1 MQTRNVGIDAARA
14 VALVAMMVAHLTVQE
29 GITAQVLFGFP
40 AALFAFI
47 AGVSMGYM
55 RAQPAE
61 FIVRG
66 ILLIALHFALAPF
79 SGSIVVVL
87 GTIGVCMALLAWAPR
102 WATPLLLWLACART
116 FGSAV
121 LAPSS
126 WPYPPMMWAT
136 LMIAGILFKR
146 YMPLWPGLVV
156 GGALFALDVALRWT
170 TPLPPLLDATG
181 HTGGLM
187 DVVGSVGAS
196 ISICALCC
204 LAQRW
209 LGWLAPLGRMP
220 LTLYCIHVLTA
231 EWLNVWVTVGGAIV
245 IAYVWLAIFQR
256 GPLETVIRR
265 ITAVVKE
272 NNREKARS

>member
-55 RAQPAE
+55 RARPAE

-66 ILLIALHFALAPF
+66 VCLIALHFALAPF
-79 SGSIVVVL
+79 SGAIVVVL

-102 WATPLLLWLACART
+102 WDTPLLLWLACALT

-181 HTGGLM
+181 HTGGLI

-196 ISICALCC
+196 ISICSLCC
-204 LAQRW
+204 LVQRW

-245 IAYVWLAIFQR
+245 IAYVWLAIFKR

-272 NNREKARS
+272 NNREKVRS

>member
-102 WATPLLLWLACART
+102 WDTPLLLWLACALT

-121 LAPSS
+121 GPD
-126 WPYPPMMWAT
+126 PC
-136 LMIAGILFKR
+136 
-146 YMPLWPGLVV
+146 LV
-156 GGALFALDVALRWT
+156 DT
-170 TPLPPLLDATG
+170 
-181 HTGGLM
+181 
-187 DVVGSVGAS
+187 
-196 ISICALCC
+196 
-204 LAQRW
+204 
-209 LGWLAPLGRMP
+209 
-220 LTLYCIHVLTA
+220 
-231 EWLNVWVTVGGAIV
+231 
-245 IAYVWLAIFQR
+245 
-256 GPLETVIRR
+256 
-265 ITAVVKE
+265 
-272 NNREKARS
+272 

>member
-14 VALVAMMVAHLTVQE
+14 VALVAMMVAHLTVQD

-66 ILLIALHFALAPF
+66 ILLIALHFALAPS

-102 WATPLLLWLACART
+102 WDTPLLLWLACALT

-146 YMPLWPGLVV
+146 HMPLWPGLVV

-196 ISICALCC
+196 ISICSLCC

-245 IAYVWLAIFQR
+245 IAYVWLAVFPR

-272 NNREKARS
+272 NNREKVRS

>member
-14 VALVAMMVAHLTVQE
+14 LALVAMMVAHLTVQE

-102 WATPLLLWLACART
+102 WDTPLLLWLACALT

-156 GGALFALDVALRWT
+156 GGALFALGVALRWT

>member
-102 WATPLLLWLACART
+102 WDTPLLLWLACALT

-181 HTGGLM
+181 HTGGLI

>member
-14 VALVAMMVAHLTVQE
+14 VALVAMMVAHLTVQD

-102 WATPLLLWLACART
+102 WDTPLLLWLACALT

-181 HTGGLM
+181 HTGGLI

-196 ISICALCC
+196 ISICSLCC

-245 IAYVWLAIFQR
+245 IAYVWLAVFPR

-272 NNREKARS
+272 NNREKVRS

>member
-14 VALVAMMVAHLTVQE
+14 VALVAMMVAHLTVQD

-102 WATPLLLWLACART
+102 WDTPLLLWLACALT

-146 YMPLWPGLVV
+146 HMPLWPGLVI

-196 ISICALCC
+196 ISICSLCC

-245 IAYVWLAIFQR
+245 IAYVWLAVFPR

-272 NNREKARS
+272 NNREKVRR

>member
-14 VALVAMMVAHLTVQE
+14 VALVAIMVAHLTVQD

-102 WATPLLLWLACART
+102 WDTPLLLWLACALT

-181 HTGGLM
+181 HTGGLI

-196 ISICALCC
+196 ISICSLCC

-245 IAYVWLAIFQR
+245 IAYVWLAVFPR

-272 NNREKARS
+272 NNREKVRS

>member
-14 VALVAMMVAHLTVQE
+14 VALVAMMVAHLTIQE

-102 WATPLLLWLACART
+102 WDTPLLLWLACALT

>member
-14 VALVAMMVAHLTVQE
+14 LALVAMMVAHLTVQE

-102 WATPLLLWLACART
+102 WDTPLLLWLACALT

>member
-102 WATPLLLWLACART
+102 WDTPLLLWLACALT

-196 ISICALCC
+196 ISICSLCC

>member
-14 VALVAMMVAHLTVQE
+14 VALVAMMVAHLTVQD

-102 WATPLLLWLACART
+102 WDTPLLLWLACALT

-126 WPYPPMMWAT
+126 WPYPLLMWAT

-146 YMPLWPGLVV
+146 HMPLWPGLVV

-231 EWLNVWVTVGGAIV
+231 EWLNVWVTLGGAIV
-245 IAYVWLAIFQR
+245 IAYVWLAKFKR

-272 NNREKARS
+272 NNREKVRS

>member
-14 VALVAMMVAHLTVQE
+14 VALVAMMVAHLTVQD

-102 WATPLLLWLACART
+102 WDTPLLLWLACALT

-181 HTGGLM
+181 HTGGLI

-196 ISICALCC
+196 ISICSLCC

-245 IAYVWLAIFQR
+245 IAYVWLAKFKR

-272 NNREKARS
+272 NNREEVRS

>member
-102 WATPLLLWLACART
+102 WDTPLLLWLACALT

-187 DVVGSVGAS
+187 DVEGSVGAS

>member
-14 VALVAMMVAHLTVQE
+14 VALVAMMVAHLTVQD

-102 WATPLLLWLACART
+102 WDTPLLLWLACALT

-146 YMPLWPGLVV
+146 HMPLWPGLVV

-181 HTGGLM
+181 HTGGLI

-196 ISICALCC
+196 ISICSLCC

-220 LTLYCIHVLTA
+220 LTLYCIHVLTS

-245 IAYVWLAIFQR
+245 IAYAWLAIFKR

-272 NNREKARS
+272 NNREKVRS

>member
-102 WATPLLLWLACART
+102 WDTPLLLWLACALT

-187 DVVGSVGAS
+187 DVVGSMGAS

>member
-14 VALVAMMVAHLTVQE
+14 VALVAMMVAHLTVQD

-102 WATPLLLWLACART
+102 WDTPLLLWLACALT

-126 WPYPPMMWAT
+126 WPYPLLMWAA

-146 YMPLWPGLVV
+146 HMPLWPGLVV

-181 HTGGLM
+181 HTGGLI

-196 ISICALCC
+196 ISICSLCC

-245 IAYVWLAIFQR
+245 IAYVWLAVFPR

-272 NNREKARS
+272 NNREKVRS

>member
-61 FIVRG
+61 FI
-66 ILLIALHFALAPF
+66 ALAPF

-102 WATPLLLWLACART
+102 WDTPLLLWLACALT

>member
-102 WATPLLLWLACART
+102 WDTPLLLWFACALT

-231 EWLNVWVTVGGAIV
+231 DWLNVWVTVGGAIV

>member
-14 VALVAMMVAHLTVQE
+14 VALVAMMVAHLTVQD

-102 WATPLLLWLACART
+102 WDTPLLLWLACALT

-146 YMPLWPGLVV
+146 HMPLWPGLVV

-245 IAYVWLAIFQR
+245 IAYVWLAIFKR

-272 NNREKARS
+272 NNREKVRS

>member
-14 VALVAMMVAHLTVQE
+14 VALVAMMVAHLTVQD

-47 AGVSMGYM
+47 TGVSMGYM

-102 WATPLLLWLACART
+102 WDTPLLLWLACALT

-181 HTGGLM
+181 HTGGLI

-196 ISICALCC
+196 ISICSLCC

-220 LTLYCIHVLTA
+220 LTLYCIHVLTS
-231 EWLNVWVTVGGAIV
+231 EWLNVWVSVGGAIV
-245 IAYVWLAIFQR
+245 IAYAWLAIFKR

-272 NNREKARS
+272 NNREKVRS

>member
-102 WATPLLLWLACART
+102 WDTPLLLWLACALT

-181 HTGGLM
+181 HTGGLI

-196 ISICALCC
+196 ISICSLCC

-220 LTLYCIHVLTA
+220 LTLYCIHVLTS
-231 EWLNVWVTVGGAIV
+231 EWLNVWVTVGDAIV
-245 IAYVWLAIFQR
+245 IAYAWLAIFKR

-272 NNREKARS
+272 NNREKVRS

>member
-14 VALVAMMVAHLTVQE
+14 VALVAMMVAHLTVQD

-55 RAQPAE
+55 RTQPAE

-102 WATPLLLWLACART
+102 WDTPLLLWLACALT

-196 ISICALCC
+196 ISICSLCC

-245 IAYVWLAIFQR
+245 IAYVWLAVFPR

-272 NNREKARS
+272 NNREKVRS

>member
-14 VALVAMMVAHLTVQE
+14 VALVAMMVAHLTVQD

-87 GTIGVCMALLAWAPR
+87 GTIGVCMALLAWAPH
-102 WATPLLLWLACART
+102 WDTPLLLWLACALT

-181 HTGGLM
+181 HTGGLI

-220 LTLYCIHVLTA
+220 LTLYFIHVLTA

-245 IAYVWLAIFQR
+245 IAYAWLAIFKR

-272 NNREKARS
+272 NNREKVRS

>member
-14 VALVAMMVAHLTVQE
+14 VALVAMMVAHLTVQD

-102 WATPLLLWLACART
+102 WDTPLLLWLACALT

-196 ISICALCC
+196 ISICSLCC

-245 IAYVWLAIFQR
+245 IAYVWLAKFKR

-272 NNREKARS
+272 NNREKVRS

>member
-14 VALVAMMVAHLTVQE
+14 VALVAMMVAHLTVQD

-79 SGSIVVVL
+79 AGAIVVVL

-102 WATPLLLWLACART
+102 WDTPLLLWLACALT

-181 HTGGLM
+181 HTGGLI

-196 ISICALCC
+196 ISICSLCC

-245 IAYVWLAIFQR
+245 IAYVWLAIFKR

-272 NNREKARS
+272 NNREKVRS

>member
-102 WATPLLLWLACART
+102 WDTPLLLWLACALT

-181 HTGGLM
+181 HTGGLI

-245 IAYVWLAIFQR
+245 IAYVWLAVFPR

>member
-14 VALVAMMVAHLTVQE
+14 VALVAMMVAHLTVQD

-102 WATPLLLWLACART
+102 WDTPLLLWLACALA

-126 WPYPPMMWAT
+126 WPYPLLMWAT

-156 GGALFALDVALRWT
+156 GGALFALDVTLRWT

-181 HTGGLM
+181 HTGGLI

-196 ISICALCC
+196 ISICSLCC

-245 IAYVWLAIFQR
+245 IAYVWLAVFPR

>member
-14 VALVAMMVAHLTVQE
+14 LALVAMMVAHLTVQE

-102 WATPLLLWLACART
+102 WDTPLLLWLACALT

-136 LMIAGILFKR
+136 LMIAGIQFKR

>member
-102 WATPLLLWLACART
+102 WDTPLLLWLACALT

-187 DVVGSVGAS
+187 AVVGSVGAS

>member
-1 MQTRNVGIDAARA
+1 MQTRNVGIAAARA
-14 VALVAMMVAHLTVQE
+14 VALVAMMVAHLTVHE

-102 WATPLLLWLACART
+102 WDTPLLLWLACALT

-146 YMPLWPGLVV
+146 YMPLWPVV

-170 TPLPPLLDATG
+170 TPLPPLLAATG

>member
-102 WATPLLLWLACART
+102 WDTPLLLWLACALT

-181 HTGGLM
+181 HTGGLI

-196 ISICALCC
+196 ISICSLCC

-220 LTLYCIHVLTA
+220 LTLYCIHVLTS

-245 IAYVWLAIFQR
+245 IAYAWLAIFKR

-272 NNREKARS
+272 NNREKVRS

>member
-14 VALVAMMVAHLTVQE
+14 VALVAMMVAHLTLQE

-102 WATPLLLWLACART
+102 WDTPLLLWLACALT

>member
-14 VALVAMMVAHLTVQE
+14 VALVAMMVAHLTVQD

-47 AGVSMGYM
+47 TGVSMGYM

-102 WATPLLLWLACART
+102 WDTPLLLWLACALT

-126 WPYPPMMWAT
+126 WPYPLLMWAT

-196 ISICALCC
+196 ISICSLCC

-245 IAYVWLAIFQR
+245 IAYVWLAKFKR

-272 NNREKARS
+272 NNREKVRS

>member
-14 VALVAMMVAHLTVQE
+14 VALVAMMVAHLTVQD

-87 GTIGVCMALLAWAPR
+87 GTIGVCTALLAWAPR
-102 WATPLLLWLACART
+102 WDTPLLLWLACALT

-181 HTGGLM
+181 HTGGLI

-196 ISICALCC
+196 ISICSLCC

-245 IAYVWLAIFQR
+245 IAYVWLAVFPR

-272 NNREKARS
+272 NNREKVRS

>member
-40 AALFAFI
+40 AALLAFI

-102 WATPLLLWLACART
+102 WDTPLLLWLACALT

-245 IAYVWLAIFQR
+245 IAYVWLAILQR

>member
-14 VALVAMMVAHLTVQE
+14 VALVAMMVAHLTVQD

-102 WATPLLLWLACART
+102 WDTPLLLWLACALT

-272 NNREKARS
+272 NNREKVRS

>member
-14 VALVAMMVAHLTVQE
+14 VALVAMMVAHLTVQD

-102 WATPLLLWLACART
+102 WDTPLLLWLACALT

-196 ISICALCC
+196 ISICSLCC

-245 IAYVWLAIFQR
+245 IAYVWLAVFPR

-272 NNREKARS
+272 NNREKVRS